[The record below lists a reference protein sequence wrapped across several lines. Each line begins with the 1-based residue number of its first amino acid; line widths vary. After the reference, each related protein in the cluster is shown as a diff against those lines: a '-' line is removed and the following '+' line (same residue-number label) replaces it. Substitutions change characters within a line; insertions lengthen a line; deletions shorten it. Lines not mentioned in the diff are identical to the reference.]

1 MCVFLIAACGG
12 QANETTINLLL
23 LIPWAERNGQG
34 YGLSSG
40 ARVAVSEVNNNS
52 NILPGY
58 RINLIESRHEAC
70 GQIQSTQG
78 LINMVRYA
86 INPHNP
92 VNVAAIMGLYCS
104 TTTRTISPVASKF
117 DIIHLTAANLAPA
130 FHATT
135 YKYPHLWQFIKF
147 TSSYADMMLSI
158 MDRFGWNRIA
168 VVNELINV
176 SFQNIGDSLI
186 EAVHSSD
193 KAELVYHGSL
203 SSLRTDERI
212 KEVITGIRESASVIV
227 FLSLSASRAVQFLC
241 EAGRHNM
248 SWPNYVWIIVDNKA
262 ENLFSYEASRPAT
275 CSLDMLKYTVENS
288 ISSFFALEPLDPH
301 ILLASND
308 SYSNYKRKYNIEHQ
322 HVANSSLTS
331 VDFSLGSVAYDQVW
345 AFSLALHK
353 ALPELKEKNISIE
366 DYGYGQPNNTAIL
379 ERYLASV
386 DFNGS
391 SGHISFDND
400 RTRTVSIIQ
409 IFQVRNSVD
418 VRVGMFDFSDTNI
431 FHINISDPPTDSVT
445 SHPVVIP
452 LELAVITWI
461 VLFALVIFVTVN
473 LVLMMYNR
481 KHSEIKATSPLLS
494 CTIMI
499 GCYLEC
505 ISAIMFVVQVS
516 IEDPPMLGFTVLCNI
531 EFFFGMFGMYLILL
545 TALLKLIRIFRIF
558 YSPNRLEKQWK
569 DISLFIIVVIVSNY
583 ATFIFI
589 IWIPVDLM
597 EYKINIKYNTD
608 SLPVTA
614 KQIGVCTSQH
624 LWIWLGFLCA
634 LVIFI
639 LIALTLFATVTR
651 KIQHQSFK
659 DTKKIIFFAYAIT
672 LTITVYFI
680 VYQIL
685 ASNEVFHFACYVLS
699 LLYATVCLFTQ
710 CILFVPK
717 LYPLPHNIWTAVK
730 INNFV

>member
-1 MCVFLIAACGG
+1 MITAGRLYSKLKMPRLTIREFVLCATLIAACGG

-23 LIPWAERNGQG
+23 LIPWAERDGQG
-34 YGLSSG
+34 YGLGPDLSSG

-70 GQIQSTQG
+70 GQIQSIRG

-104 TTTRTISPVASKF
+104 TTTRAISPVASKF
-117 DIIHLTAANLAPA
+117 DIIHLTAANLAPT

-135 YKYPHLWQFIKF
+135 YKYPHLWQFNKF

-158 MDRFGWNRIA
+158 MDQFGWTRIA
-168 VVNELINV
+168 VVNELISI

-186 EAVHSSD
+186 KAVHSSD

-203 SSLRTDERI
+203 SSLRTDEGI
-212 KEVITGIRESASVIV
+212 NEVITGIRESGSVIV

-241 EAGRHNM
+241 EAGRYNM
-248 SWPNYVWIIVDNKA
+248 SWPNYVWIIVDSKA
-262 ENLFSYEASRPAT
+262 ENLFSYKAT
-275 CSLDMLKYTVENS
+275 CSLDILKQTVES
-288 ISSFFALEPLDPH
+288 AITSVFSLEPLDPH
-301 ILLASND
+301 ILLVSND
-308 SYSNYKRKYNIEHQ
+308 SYSNYKSKYNIEHE
-322 HVANSSLTS
+322 HVAKEYGINLTS
-331 VDFSLGSVAYDQVW
+331 VDFSYGSVAYDQVW
-345 AFSLALHK
+345 TFSLALHK

-366 DYGYGQPNNTAIL
+366 DYGYGQPNITAIL

-391 SGHISFDND
+391 SGHVSFDSD

-418 VRVGMFDFSDTNI
+418 VRVGMFDFSDTNA
-431 FHINISDPPTDSVT
+431 FHINISDPPTDSVK
-445 SHPVVIP
+445 SHTEVIP
-452 LELAVITWI
+452 MTLAVTTCIILFVFI
-461 VLFALVIFVTVN
+461 VFVTVN

-494 CTIMI
+494 CTIVI

-531 EFFFGMFGMYLILL
+531 EFFLWNVWYV
-545 TALLKLIRIFRIF
+545 
-558 YSPNRLEKQWK
+558 P
-569 DISLFIIVVIVSNY
+569 DI
-583 ATFIFI
+583 
-589 IWIPVDLM
+589 
-597 EYKINIKYNTD
+597 TD
-608 SLPVTA
+608 RSVEA
-614 KQIGVCTSQH
+614 
-624 LWIWLGFLCA
+624 
-634 LVIFI
+634 
-639 LIALTLFATVTR
+639 
-651 KIQHQSFK
+651 
-659 DTKKIIFFAYAIT
+659 D
-672 LTITVYFI
+672 
-680 VYQIL
+680 
-685 ASNEVFHFACYVLS
+685 
-699 LLYATVCLFTQ
+699 
-710 CILFVPK
+710 
-717 LYPLPHNIWTAVK
+717 
-730 INNFV
+730 